1 MADQHVY
8 DEEAAERLE
17 TLYTSTP
24 MVERRELIRDRLD
37 LRPAEAVLS
46 IGCGPGFETAEL
58 AEAVG
63 DSGHVYG
70 IDTSEAVLALAD
82 RRCADMAQ
90 VTLERAD
97 ATDIPVDDERFDAA
111 VAVQI
116 YEYIHDV
123 DSAVAE
129 LARVL
134 RPGGRVAVYATDWD
148 SIVWHSSDRARMERA
163 LKAWTDVY
171 ANPHLGSQLTAYFRD
186 AGLTVERV
194 EPNSILDTQLDATY
208 AGFSLGLIRGQLETV
223 EALDE
228 TVIEAWVQDLRD
240 IDEAGETFFNL
251 TQYLYTVRKPE

>member
-1 MADQHVY
+1 MSDQHVY
-8 DEEAAERLE
+8 DEEASKRLE
-17 TLYTSTP
+17 ALYTSAS
-24 MVERRELIRDRLD
+24 MADRRELIRDRLD
-37 LRPAEAVLS
+37 LRPGEAILS

-63 DSGHVYG
+63 ISGQVHG
-70 IDTSEAVLALAD
+70 IDTSEAVLEIAG
-82 RRCADMAQ
+82 RRCDDMAQ

-97 ATDIPVDDERFDAA
+97 ATDIPVADESFDAA

-116 YEYIHDV
+116 YEYIQDV

-134 RPGGRVAVYATDWD
+134 RPGGRATVYATDWD

-163 LKAWTDVY
+163 IEAWTDIY
-171 ANPHLGSQLTAYFRD
+171 TNPHLGSQLAAYFRD
-186 AGLTVERV
+186 AGLAVERV
-194 EPNSILDTQLDATY
+194 EPNSILDTQLDGTY
-208 AGFSLGLIRGQLETV
+208 AGFSLDLIRGQLETV

-228 TVIEAWVQDLRD
+228 TVIEAWVQDFKD

-251 TQYLYTVRKPE
+251 TQFLYTVRKPE